1 MSEMEDD
8 AKELLRRTLMT
19 VSVGS
24 LWLLIN
30 STLGLMFGWFFFE
43 RKPTLGNYLFYAW
56 FLFSMAAMIRYF
68 IKTWRNKIHSDL

>member
-1 MSEMEDD
+1 MSGMEDD

-30 STLGLMFGWFFFE
+30 STLGLMFGWFFYST
-43 RKPTLGNYLFYAW
+43 KPTLGNYLFYTW
-56 FLFSMAAMIRYF
+56 FLGSLVLMIWYF
-68 IKTWRNKIHSDL
+68 IKTWRRKIDTP

>member
-24 LWLLIN
+24 LWLLVN
-30 STLGLMFGWFFFE
+30 STLGLMFGWFFFDG
-43 RKPTLGNYLFYAW
+43 KPTLGNYLFYAW
-56 FLFSMAAMIRYF
+56 FLFSIVAMIRYF
-68 IKTWRNKIHSDL
+68 IRTWRNKIHSDL